1 VVSTLAKAQ
10 RRHRAQIDEAD
21 GNALINA
28 GRIAP
33 YHRAYAKRQPKAMV
47 LLAEIEVQYRD
58 SLFAAL
64 PEQDR
69 PTSLSVL
76 MGPKR
81 LKLIVPDQI
90 PL

>member
-1 VVSTLAKAQ
+1 
-10 RRHRAQIDEAD
+10 
-21 GNALINA
+21 
-28 GRIAP
+28 
-33 YHRAYAKRQPKAMV
+33 MV

-76 MGPKR
+76 TGPKR